1 MKFEGAHKYFSLVVK
16 LILFLSIFNSIYN
29 HLWHLAST
37 SIFLLILL
45 FIPQII
51 KNYEIKIPQQFEWFL
66 LIFVIITLLL
76 GKTGGA
82 ITSIV
87 FGIAVAM
94 VGFMILSILYSSNQI
109 KKNYFLI
116 IFFSFN
122 FAVAFGF
129 AIELAKYYLK
139 KLLGQPFSADLY
151 SYSMQT
157 MTFVVL
163 GALISSLIGYVYMK
177 YHPGILRSIITKVT
191 DKNPKLFHKPEFQK
205 EEALELIAKG
215 ENEKLEFKST
225 LRMNLHT
232 NEIDRKM
239 EFAAL
244 KTIVAFMNSSSG
256 TLLIGVDNSGKIIG
270 IEADK
275 FENTDKYL
283 LHLTNIIKTKIGKK
297 FISLVNF
304 KLIEIEGKTLLKVEC
319 EKSKSPVFI
328 RSPTDE
334 EEFYIRVGPSSIQI
348 KGSELVDFISK
359 NFEKSKV

>member
-1 MKFEGAHKYFSLVVK
+1 MKFEGAHKYFSLAVK
-16 LILFLSIFNSIYN
+16 LILFLSIFNAIYN

-45 FIPQII
+45 FIPQAI
-51 KNYEIKIPQQFEWFL
+51 KKYEIKIPLEFEWFL
-66 LIFVIITLLL
+66 LIFVIITLFL
-76 GKTGGA
+76 GKTGGI

-94 VGFMILSILYSSNQI
+94 IGFMILAILYSSNQI

-116 IFFSFN
+116 LFFSFN
-122 FAVAFGF
+122 FAISFGF

-139 KLLGQPFSADLY
+139 KLLGQTFSADLY
-151 SYSMQT
+151 AYSMQT

-163 GALISSLIGYVYMK
+163 GALISSIIGYIYMR
-177 YHPGILRSIITKVT
+177 YHPQILKSIIIKMTE
-191 DKNPKLFHKPEFQK
+191 KNPKLFQKSELLK
-205 EEALELIAKG
+205 EEIIETIKKG

-232 NEIDRKM
+232 KEIDRKI
-239 EFAAL
+239 EFSTL
-244 KTIVAFMNSSSG
+244 KTLVAFMNSNPG
-256 TLLIGVDNSGKIIG
+256 TLLIGVENSGKIIG
-270 IEADK
+270 IEEDK

-297 FISLVNF
+297 FLSSVNF
-304 KLIEIEGKTLLKVEC
+304 KLIEIEGKTVLKIEC

-348 KGSELVDFISK
+348 KGSELVDYINK
-359 NFEKSKV
+359 NFKGKKN

>member
-1 MKFEGAHKYFSLVVK
+1 MKFEGVQKFVSLAVK
-16 LILFLSIFNSIYN
+16 LILFLSIFNAIYN
-29 HLWHLAST
+29 RLWHLAST

-51 KNYEIKIPQQFEWFL
+51 KGYEIKIPQEFEWFL
-66 LIFVIITLLL
+66 LIFAVITLFL
-76 GKTGGA
+76 GRTGGI

-94 VGFMILSILYSSNQI
+94 VGFMILAILYSSNQI

-129 AIELAKYYLK
+129 AIELAKYFLK
-139 KLLGQPFSADLY
+139 RLLGQEFPVDLY
-151 SYSMQT
+151 AYTMQN
-157 MTFVVL
+157 MTWVII
-163 GALISSLIGYVYMK
+163 GALISSILGYIYMK
-177 YHPGILRSIITKVT
+177 YHPGILRDFMTKITE
-191 DKNPKLFHKPEFQK
+191 KNPNLFQKPEFQK
-205 EEALELIAKG
+205 EETLELIEKG

-232 NEIDRKM
+232 NEIDRKV
-239 EFAAL
+239 EFSAL
-244 KTIVAFMNSSSG
+244 KTIAAFMNSNPG
-256 TLLIGVDNSGKIIG
+256 ILLIGVENSGKITG

-297 FISLVNF
+297 SISLVKF
-304 KLIEIEGKTLLKVEC
+304 KLMEVEGKTILRIEC

-334 EEFYIRVGPSSIQI
+334 EEFYIRAGPSSTQI
-348 KGSELVDFISK
+348 KGSELVDYINK
-359 NFEKSKV
+359 NFKGKKD